1 MQEGERSSK
10 RRRTEESPPQ
20 QQHLYLILDDWKL
33 GYSIRKIDVSSGDP
47 VDLLR
52 SYLTSS
58 PRSGCRLPSSASR
71 RVASCPCSS
80 PPRWALGSW
89 PCTPRKI
96 GATPTAAVPSSTST
110 RRASTSSLGTRTL
123 TSSCPSTSP
132 SATSSWLSGPT
143 PSSCST
149 MDDPSFQLES
159 LSWRKLPDA
168 PFDTGEVMSYAT
180 LHDKQTIT
188 IFASVGLI
196 TEDAT
201 FSFQT
206 AADGR
211 SPVWRHNGK
220 WTLPFHGPGY
230 FVPSLNAWVGLS
242 MYSLE
247 TGHICACDLV
257 SASSGH
263 GRCPSWKFS
272 KEKLFSDDP
281 TETHVG
287 ATLVYTGQG
296 SRFCLLECVIIY
308 YKYRAKPYNLKEK
321 DVDPQAFRYLY
332 RVTTFSLKYDE
343 NGDLTTGGSRRVRY
357 YEAPKGVV
365 TRFVCENP
373 VAFWM

>member
-1 MQEGERSSK
+1 MPKVKATGDEEGERSSK
-10 RRRTEESPPQ
+10 RRRTEESPPP

-33 GYSIRKIDVSSGDP
+33 GYSIRKIDA
-47 VDLLR
+47 R
-52 SYLTSS
+52 
-58 PRSGCRLPSSASR
+58 RELPMFFAT
-71 RVASCPCSS
+71 
-80 PPRWALGSW
+80 ALGSRIVAMH
-89 PCTPRKI
+89 PKEDRGNPNCGGAFFDVHTACLNFIPRHAHAAEFMPIYFSI
-96 GATPTAAVPSSTST
+96 GNKRLA
-110 RRASTSSLGTRTL
+110 LG
-123 TSSCPSTSP
+123 
-132 SATSSWLSGPT
+132 
-143 PSSCST
+143 CST
-149 MDDPSFQLES
+149 MDDPSFQLDS

-201 FSFQT
+201 FSFQM

-211 SPVWRHNGK
+211 SPVWRHNGE

-230 FVPSLNAWVGLS
+230 FVPSRNAWVGLS

-308 YKYRAKPYNLKEK
+308 YKYRARPYNLKEK
-321 DVDPQAFRYLY
+321 DVYPQAFRYLY
-332 RVTTFSLKYDE
+332 RVTTFSLRYDE

-357 YEAPKGVV
+357 YEAPKGDV